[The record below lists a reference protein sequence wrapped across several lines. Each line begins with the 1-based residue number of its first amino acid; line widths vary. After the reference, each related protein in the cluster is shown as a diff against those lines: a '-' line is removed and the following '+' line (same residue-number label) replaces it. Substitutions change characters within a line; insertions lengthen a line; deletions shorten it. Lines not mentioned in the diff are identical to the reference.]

1 MSYSNILVAVAVTP
15 ESQQL
20 LAKAVSIARPVKGHI
35 SLITLAS
42 DPEMYNQLA
51 APMLEDLRSVMQEET
66 QSFLDKLIQDAGYP
80 VDKTFIAYGELSE
93 HILEVIAAACQYPTL
108 ANAVCIELFR
118 QRFANP
124 IINFQAKASVILTTL
139 ALLMPGAQCQKR
151 HWRIGHLGRNSM
163 RVFLALIF
171 TKQPDF
177 IAIILFIHQACAKL
191 RPGG

>member
-15 ESQQL
+15 E
-20 LAKAVSIARPVKGHI
+20 VSNCWQSGIYRQAVKGHI

-93 HILEVIAAACQYPTL
+93 HILEVCRKYHFDLVICG
-108 ANAVCIELFR
+108 NHNHSFFR
-118 QRFANP
+118 EHPARR
-124 IINFQAKASVILTTL
+124 KE
-139 ALLMPGAQCQKR
+139 
-151 HWRIGHLGRNSM
+151 
-163 RVFLALIF
+163 
-171 TKQPDF
+171 
-177 IAIILFIHQACAKL
+177 
-191 RPGG
+191 

>member
-15 ESQQL
+15 ESLQL

-80 VDKTFIAYGELSE
+80 VDETFIAYGELSE
-93 HILEVIAAACQYPTL
+93 HILEVCRKYHFDLVICGNHNHSFFSRASCSAKRVIASSEVDVLLVPLT
-108 ANAVCIELFR
+108 E
-118 QRFANP
+118 
-124 IINFQAKASVILTTL
+124 INRSYASF
-139 ALLMPGAQCQKR
+139 
-151 HWRIGHLGRNSM
+151 GR
-163 RVFLALIF
+163 
-171 TKQPDF
+171 
-177 IAIILFIHQACAKL
+177 
-191 RPGG
+191 

>member
-51 APMLEDLRSVMQEET
+51 APMLEDLRNVMQEET

-93 HILEVIAAACQYPTL
+93 HILEVCRKHHFDLVICGNHNL
-108 ANAVCIELFR
+108 VSFR
-118 QRFANP
+118 EHPARR
-124 IINFQAKASVILTTL
+124 KSDYL
-139 ALLMPGAQCQKR
+139 K
-151 HWRIGHLGRNSM
+151 
-163 RVFLALIF
+163 
-171 TKQPDF
+171 
-177 IAIILFIHQACAKL
+177 
-191 RPGG
+191 

>member
-66 QSFLDKLIQDAGYP
+66 
-80 VDKTFIAYGELSE
+80 VSE
-93 HILEVIAAACQYPTL
+93 QILEVCHKHQCDLVICGNHNHSFFSRASCSAKRVIASSEVDVLLVP
-108 ANAVCIELFR
+108 
-118 QRFANP
+118 
-124 IINFQAKASVILTTL
+124 LT
-139 ALLMPGAQCQKR
+139 G
-151 HWRIGHLGRNSM
+151 
-163 RVFLALIF
+163 
-171 TKQPDF
+171 D
-177 IAIILFIHQACAKL
+177 
-191 RPGG
+191 

>member
-93 HILEVIAAACQYPTL
+93 HIPEVTITVSFREHPARRK
-108 ANAVCIELFR
+108 ELLPQVR
-118 QRFANP
+118 
-124 IINFQAKASVILTTL
+124 
-139 ALLMPGAQCQKR
+139 
-151 HWRIGHLGRNSM
+151 SM
-163 RVFLALIF
+163 
-171 TKQPDF
+171 
-177 IAIILFIHQACAKL
+177 CC
-191 RPGG
+191 

>member
-93 HILEVIAAACQYPTL
+93 HIPEVCHKH
-108 ANAVCIELFR
+108 LF
-118 QRFANP
+118 
-124 IINFQAKASVILTTL
+124 ASIL
-139 ALLMPGAQCQKR
+139 
-151 HWRIGHLGRNSM
+151 LGEKSDC
-163 RVFLALIF
+163 L
-171 TKQPDF
+171 K
-177 IAIILFIHQACAKL
+177 
-191 RPGG
+191 

>member
-1 MSYSNILVAVAVTP
+1 MSCFADHKPQGKCLTALTFNTLRQSNTDHFRFAVLKNDV
-15 ESQQL
+15 
-20 LAKAVSIARPVKGHI
+20 V
-35 SLITLAS
+35 ITL
-42 DPEMYNQLA
+42 NQ
-51 APMLEDLRSVMQEET
+51 
-66 QSFLDKLIQDAGYP
+66 
-80 VDKTFIAYGELSE
+80 
-93 HILEVIAAACQYPTL
+93 VIAAACQHSTL
-108 ANAVCIELFR
+108 ANAVCIELFL

-124 IINFQAKASVILTTL
+124 IINFQAKASVILTAL

-191 RPGG
+191 RPGR

>member
-93 HILEVIAAACQYPTL
+93 QKTYGKYYLGELNFITEGITIEKRYGTALAALCFVDFLQPE
-108 ANAVCIELFR
+108 IEE
-118 QRFANP
+118 
-124 IINFQAKASVILTTL
+124 
-139 ALLMPGAQCQKR
+139 
-151 HWRIGHLGRNSM
+151 
-163 RVFLALIF
+163 
-171 TKQPDF
+171 
-177 IAIILFIHQACAKL
+177 
-191 RPGG
+191 

>member
-66 QSFLDKLIQDAGYP
+66 QSFLDKLSQDSGYP
-80 VDKTFIAYGELSE
+80 VDKTVIAYGELSE
-93 HILEVIAAACQYPTL
+93 HILEVCHKHHFDLVICGNHNHSFFSRASCSAKRVIASSEVDVLLVP
-108 ANAVCIELFR
+108 
-118 QRFANP
+118 
-124 IINFQAKASVILTTL
+124 LT
-139 ALLMPGAQCQKR
+139 G
-151 HWRIGHLGRNSM
+151 
-163 RVFLALIF
+163 
-171 TKQPDF
+171 D
-177 IAIILFIHQACAKL
+177 
-191 RPGG
+191 

>member
-93 HILEVIAAACQYPTL
+93 HILEP
-108 ANAVCIELFR
+108 
-118 QRFANP
+118 RFYVSTSKS
-124 IINFQAKASVILTTL
+124 IIK
-139 ALLMPGAQCQKR
+139 
-151 HWRIGHLGRNSM
+151 
-163 RVFLALIF
+163 ALINMHSF
-171 TKQPDF
+171 EIQLSP
-177 IAIILFIHQACAKL
+177 I
-191 RPGG
+191 G

>member
-51 APMLEDLRSVMQEET
+51 APMLEDLRNVMQEET

-93 HILEVIAAACQYPTL
+93 HILEVCRKHHFDLVICG
-108 ANAVCIELFR
+108 NHSFR
-118 QRFANP
+118 RAGCSRKETV
-124 IINFQAKASVILTTL
+124 IVITASEVDVLLVPLT
-139 ALLMPGAQCQKR
+139 G
-151 HWRIGHLGRNSM
+151 
-163 RVFLALIF
+163 
-171 TKQPDF
+171 D
-177 IAIILFIHQACAKL
+177 
-191 RPGG
+191 